1 MFYTRQMAMQVK
13 TVVMALVALLVSS
26 CGVAQAQTVY
36 KSVDDK
42 GNVTFS
48 DAPPADDRAVE
59 RMELNVPAPA
69 APEEQ
74 AQYLQDMRE
83 TTDRIAADRREREKH
98 RAEVRELNARAQS
111 YSATGKGQS
120 ESTVD
125 DYYTTVPGYTVRSGY
140 YYGPHRP
147 GYKPRPEHPVT
158 RPPLRPVPLDRFSN
172 NSQLM
177 RPLVSGN
184 SRARTGGR

>member
-1 MFYTRQMAMQVK
+1 MAIQAK
-13 TVVMALVALLVSS
+13 TVLMVLAALLVCS

-36 KSVDDK
+36 KSVDEN

-48 DAPPADDRAVE
+48 DTPPADDRVAE
-59 RMELNVPAPA
+59 QLELNVPAPA
-69 APEEQ
+69 APEDQ

-83 TTDRIAADRREREKH
+83 TTDRMAADRREREKH

-111 YSATGKGQS
+111 YTTTGKSQS

-147 GYKPRPEHPVT
+147 GYKPRPEHPVA
-158 RPPLRPVPLDRFSN
+158 RPPLRPVPLDGFSN

-184 SRARTGGR
+184 SSARTGGR

>member
-1 MFYTRQMAMQVK
+1 MARQVK
-13 TVVMALVALLVSS
+13 TPLITLAALLVCS

-36 KSVDDK
+36 KSVDEN

-48 DAPPADDRAVE
+48 DTPPADDRVVAE
-59 RMELNVPAPA
+59 QLELNVPAPA
-69 APEEQ
+69 ALEDQ

-83 TTDRIAADRREREKH
+83 TTDRMAADRREREKH

-111 YSATGKGQS
+111 YTAAGNDQS

-125 DYYTTVPGYTVRSGY
+125 DYYTTVPGYTARSGY

-147 GYKPRPEHPVT
+147 GYKPRPEHPVA
-158 RPPLRPVPLDRFSN
+158 RPPLRPVPLDGYSN

-177 RPLVSGN
+177 RPLVSGK
-184 SRARTGGR
+184 SRVRTGGR